1 MQDILFFLWKE
12 KLTYLMLTI
21 DDIRRVLPELD
32 GVYSEEEKRTLADL
46 KSRLRV
52 LLADMQ
58 RSESAA
64 YQLDEGRMVLDTR
77 IRALKDEGH
86 ERRMKLLAKAF
97 VDTDSDELASVL
109 RNVYIEDYKRNERE

>member
-1 MQDILFFLWKE
+1 
-12 KLTYLMLTI
+12 MLTI